1 MSLVIEQKP
10 QYRLIPAASNIIY
23 TLYDAVTIN
32 PTNNKFKIKY
42 KATVYVSNQTA
53 SIISSSNKVGVFKVT
68 PNGEGYGIFDL
79 SPVLQN
85 YVTPEYTGGTVHN
98 SNTTNNSQYNG
109 VDYTENTP
117 HTIHQLDDFS
127 TNRNCV
133 RFVAVRFNIEAADSA
148 TGNVTEQYNSNTIAD
163 TVLIYNGVLYD
174 TDILNLSSSSV
185 NVGYHLDQ
193 AGFVMNSNTDKF
205 LTNATTT
212 QYIRENDYLTLSYFS
227 GYDLDFVVGATST
240 GYPSVKYV
248 KIQFYYNGS
257 ATGSLITKNIQGS
270 TGGQSGYMNDSNTK
284 LQFAGV
290 GTGNLLG
297 AGETIPGNW
306 DYYTVI
312 AYDWTNNQISDTYN
326 FYKQTEDCKEYE
338 TIRLTWLNKFGVWDY
353 YNFTKKSVR
362 TFNTQR
368 KSYTQITGTWNTSRF
383 RPDGH
388 TGGKKY
394 FGSNTKE
401 SIVLNTDYITEDE
414 AIWLEELFISS
425 DVYILEQRSTDN
437 AQEGYMRKYIKPTTI
452 IDKKHTRKTK
462 ANDRL
467 IQYTFKIEVDKTK
480 KSQLM

>member
-10 QYRLIPAASNIIY
+10 KYRLIPAGSNIIY

-42 KATVYVSNQTA
+42 KADVYVSNKTA
-53 SIISSSNKVGVFKVT
+53 NIVSSANRVGVFKVT
-68 PNGEGYGIFDL
+68 PNGEGYGIFDFR
-79 SPVLQN
+79 PILQN
-85 YVTPEYTGGTVHN
+85 YVSPEYTGGTVHN
-98 SNTTNNSQYNG
+98 TNTVNNSQYNG

-117 HTIHQLDDFS
+117 HTIHQIDDFS

-148 TGNVTEQYNSNTIAD
+148 TGSVTEQYGSDTIAD

-174 TDILNLSSSSV
+174 TDILSLTSSSG
-185 NVGYHLDQ
+185 NFGFNLDQ

-205 LTNATTT
+205 LTNAPTT

-227 GYDLDFVVGATST
+227 EYDFDFEVGTAGQTH
-240 GYPSVKYV
+240 PSVKSI
-248 KIQFYYNGS
+248 KLQFYYNGS
-257 ATGSLITKNIQGS
+257 TTGSLITKNINAAA
-270 TGGQSGYMNDSNTK
+270 GGHSGYMNDSNVK
-284 LQFAGV
+284 LQFAGI
-290 GTGNLLG
+290 GTGNLVG
-297 AGETIPGNW
+297 AGVTIPTNW
-306 DYYTVI
+306 DYYTVQ
-312 AYDWTNNQISDTYN
+312 AFGTVNAISQEYK

-388 TGGKKY
+388 TGGTKY
-394 FGSNTKE
+394 FGNNTKE
-401 SIVLNTDYITEDE
+401 SITLNTDYITENE
-414 AIWLEELFISS
+414 AIWLEELFISN

-452 IDKKHTRKTK
+452 IDNTHTRKTK

-467 IQYTFKIEVDKTK
+467 IQYTYKIEVHKTK

>member
-10 QYRLIPAASNIIY
+10 KYRLIPAASNIIY

-42 KATVYVSNQTA
+42 TADVYVSNKTA
-53 SIISSSNKVGVFKVT
+53 SIISSANLAGVFKVT
-68 PNGEGYGIFDL
+68 PNGEGYGIFDF
-79 SPVLQN
+79 SPILQN

-98 SNTTNNSQYNG
+98 TNTTYNSQYNG

-117 HTIHQLDDFS
+117 HTIHQIDDFS

-133 RFVAVRFNIEAADSA
+133 RFVAVRFNIEASNAIDEP
-148 TGNVTEQYNSNTIAD
+148 VTNQYGSDTVAD

-174 TDILNLSSSSV
+174 TDILNLGSSG
-185 NVGYHLDQ
+185 NFGFNLDE

-205 LTNATTT
+205 LTNAPTT
-212 QYIRENDYLTLSYFS
+212 QYIRENDYLTLSYFNS
-227 GYDLDFVVGATST
+227 YDWDFEVGTA
-240 GYPSVKYV
+240 GLQYPSVKYV

-257 ATGSLITKNIQGS
+257 TTGSLITKTIQAS
-270 TGGQSGYMNDSNTK
+270 TGGHSGYFNDSNTK
-284 LQFAGV
+284 LQFAGI

-297 AGETIPGNW
+297 AGETIPASW

-312 AYDWTNNQISDTYN
+312 AYDSGNNQVSDTYN

-368 KSYTQITGTWNTSRF
+368 KSYTQIMGNWNTSRF

-394 FGSNTKE
+394 FGSNTTE
-401 SIVLNTDYITEDE
+401 SITLNTDYITENE

-437 AQEGYMRKYIKPTTI
+437 AQQGYMRKYIKPTTI